1 MHVYNCGGKNKT
13 TNMLMTDAQTEIILS
28 RVLFTE
34 LPRERACLAGRDV
47 CNSEANYK
55 SKRKKYFCLWC
66 EVCAS
71 GGCVISFYLHQL
83 R

>member
-1 MHVYNCGGKNKT
+1 
-13 TNMLMTDAQTEIILS
+13 MLMTDAQTEIILS

-47 CNSEANYK
+47 CSSETNYK
-55 SKRKKYFCLWC
+55 SKKKNISVYGVRLCVHLVVALRVFICISCIDQSGLLL
-66 EVCAS
+66 VCSA
-71 GGCVISFYLHQL
+71 